1 MGDELRDAGATPA
14 LPVTAS
20 ARRRTPRAAWL
31 GVGLAA
37 LWLLLELC
45 SLRYGSS
52 GPRPLGESVRGALA
66 VFGLGEGLE
75 EASQTIVRLRLWR
88 GLVAGGVGASLA
100 LAGALLQGLFRNGLA
115 SPSVVGVT
123 AGSVLG
129 ASLVIAAIGGFGPD
143 LAPASGA
150 LAPVLVTG
158 AAFLGACGAG
168 LAVLTL
174 ANANGRL
181 SVPTL
186 LLAGIALNALVAGLL
201 AALQSLTLQDYEVS
215 RAILSWTFGTLDDRS
230 GWQVALIFGV
240 LAATASVIPFVAREL
255 DLFAAGED
263 DAARL
268 GVDVQVTKV
277 LALVAAC
284 LATAAAVSV
293 AGQIAFVGLV
303 IPHLVRMLAGRA
315 HRAVL
320 PLSMLAGAVF
330 LLGCDVLQ
338 RAFLARVDL
347 RPGVTMSLIG
357 GPFFLVLLARER
369 KALSTW

>member
-1 MGDELRDAGATPA
+1 MGHDLRGAPA
-14 LPVTAS
+14 DPQARV
-20 ARRRTPRAAWL
+20 RRRAPRALWV
-31 GVGLAA
+31 GGGLAA
-37 LWLLLELC
+37 LVALLELC

-52 GPRPLGESVRGALA
+52 GPRPPGESLRGALA
-66 VFGLGEGLE
+66 VFGLAEALE
-75 EASQTIVRLRLWR
+75 DGAQTIMRLRLWR
-88 GLVAGGVGASLA
+88 GLVAGGVGACLA

-129 ASLVIAAIGGFGPD
+129 ASLAIAAIGGVGPE
-143 LAPASGA
+143 LAAGSGA
-150 LAPVLVTG
+150 FAPVLVTG

-168 LAVLTL
+168 LAVLCL
-174 ANANGRL
+174 ASTGGRL
-181 SVPTL
+181 SVPAL

-201 AALQSLTLQDYEVS
+201 AALQSFTLHDYEVS

-230 GWQVALIFGV
+230 GWQVALVFVTLGW
-240 LAATASVIPFVAREL
+240 TAFVIPFVAQEL

-268 GVDVQVTKV
+268 GVDVQATKV
-277 LALVAAC
+277 LALVAAS

-303 IPHLVRMLAGRA
+303 VPHLVRMLAGRG

-320 PLSMLAGAVF
+320 PLSLLGGAAF

-338 RAFLARVDL
+338 RAFLARLDL
-347 RPGVTMSLIG
+347 RPGVVMSLIG
-357 GPFFLVLLARER
+357 GPFFLVLLARQR